1 MNVLARVIRKTY
13 GNIIIKNWKNKS
25 NLYPLANLKIDNKLN
40 ALLFSPIAING
51 NAKDKEEIKKIAK
64 KNANTKSTIERTG

>member
-51 NAKDKEEIKKIAK
+51 NPKDKAEIKKIAK
-64 KNANTKSTIERTG
+64 KNANTTSTIERTG